1 MAASVRRQAMVLNVL
16 LTILA
21 LSCLSQSATAV
32 QADRTGALKQ
42 SLVYIET
49 SVYSYSALYPWR
61 HTDLSK
67 RVGYGCAVGPY
78 RILTTAFNVADAS
91 FITVRRFGRNELI
104 PAKVRVIDYE
114 SNLCLLELDQAR
126 AGAPLIPIIFH
137 EQYEKGESVEFYW
150 FSRDSRVQSGRG
162 YIDRV
167 ELYRSSL
174 SYAGFINFVIGN
186 VSQRAGLA
194 HLFFQAGKAV
204 GLGCWYDKSIKEA
217 GLIPAEVINQFLADA
232 RDVEYHGFPAVGFV
246 TELLLDP
253 ALRGWLKMPETM
265 RDGVYVSDVYTLGTG
280 CEELKKNDVLLT
292 IDGHT
297 VDAHGRYQHKRYN
310 DISYKHLITSGPVG
324 RTLDFEIWRDGTK
337 QHLSVEL
344 RNFSVEDMLIPYHE
358 YNKQGE
364 YIVVG
369 GFVFQKLTRKFLS
382 AFGKG
387 WPGRVDPHLYHYY
400 RESTFKPDEN
410 RRDIVVLSRVLPAEI
425 NLGYQNLKQLVVEK
439 YNGKTI
445 TSIQDILDA
454 QRLNPGDK
462 FDVIQ
467 FENDNPTVVLPRN
480 ILPAADAQIGR
491 LYGIEPLMNIEK

>member
-1 MAASVRRQAMVLNVL
+1 LS
-16 LTILA
+16 ILV
-21 LSCLSQSATAV
+21 LSCLSQSAA
-32 QADRTGALKQ
+32 ADRTEALKQ
-42 SLVYIET
+42 SLVYIEA
-49 SVYSYSALYPWR
+49 SVYSYSAFYPWR

-78 RILTTAFNVADAS
+78 QVLTTALNVADAS
-91 FITVRRFGRNELI
+91 FITVRLFGRNELI
-104 PAKVRVIDYE
+104 PADVRVVDYE

-126 AGAPLIPIIFH
+126 TGAPLLPIIFH
-137 EQYEKGESVEFYW
+137 NQYEKGESVEFYW
-150 FSRDSRVQSGRG
+150 LSRDSRVQSGRG
-162 YIDRV
+162 YTDRV

-174 SYAGFINFVIGN
+174 SYAGFINFIIGN

-194 HLFFQAGKAV
+194 HLFFQADKAV

-217 GLIPAEVINQFLADA
+217 GIIPAEIINQFLADA
-232 RDVEYHGFPAVGFV
+232 RDVEYRGFPAVGFV
-246 TELLLDP
+246 TKSLLDP
-253 ALRGWLKMPETM
+253 ALRGWLKMPETV

-280 CEELKKNDVLLT
+280 CEELKKNDVLLA
-292 IDGHT
+292 IDDHS
-297 VDAHGRYQHKRYN
+297 VDAHGRYRNERYE
-310 DISYKHLITSGPVG
+310 DVSYEHLITAGTVG
-324 RTLDFEIWRDGTK
+324 RVLDFEIWRDGKK
-337 QHLSVEL
+337 QRLSVRT
-344 RNFSVEDMLIPYHE
+344 RNFSVDDMLIPYYE

-369 GFVFQKLTRKFLS
+369 GLILQKLTRKFLS

-387 WPGRVDPHLYHYY
+387 WSGRVDPHLYHYY
-400 RESTFKPDEN
+400 RESAFKPDEN
-410 RRDIVVLSRVLPAEI
+410 RRDIVILSRVLPAEI

-454 QRLNPGDK
+454 QKLNPQGK

-480 ILPAADAQIGR
+480 MLPASDAQISR
-491 LYGIEPLMNIEK
+491 LYGIEPLRHIEK